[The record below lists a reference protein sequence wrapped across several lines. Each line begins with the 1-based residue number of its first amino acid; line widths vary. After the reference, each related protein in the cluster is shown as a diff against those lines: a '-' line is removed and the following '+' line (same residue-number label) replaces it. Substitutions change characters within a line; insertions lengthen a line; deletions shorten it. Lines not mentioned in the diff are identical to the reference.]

1 MALLFNFW
9 GKNGKFYLC
18 KNYFVQFFSRKWQIF
33 LMQFLVCKAQTVMN
47 LKTAK
52 TFGFLSEN
60 IYLSTK
66 VCFNRMVK
74 NIIMTTSV
82 GGQVCT

>member
-1 MALLFNFW
+1 MANFICI
-9 GKNGKFYLC
+9 KIILSN
-18 KNYFVQFFSRKWQIF
+18 FFSRKWQIF
-33 LMQFLVCKAQTVMN
+33 LMQFLVCKAQMVMN